1 MNRALRRPSVNSPL
15 PTPERLSTVPS
26 MGISLKIDPET
37 GAELLLLEKPFHED
51 LAASH
56 VWIDDEGREYPLS
69 ATEIADLGLLR

>member
-1 MNRALRRPSVNSPL
+1 MSAVPPDAFMNRPL
-15 PTPERLSTVPS
+15 PWPERLSTVPC
-26 MGISLKIDPET
+26 MGISLKVDPET

-69 ATEIADLGLLR
+69 ASELADLGLRR